1 MSILK
6 YAMTL
11 DGKIATQTGHSA
23 WVTSPP
29 ARAQV
34 FEQRARSDAV
44 IVGGNT
50 VRCKYDLVSE
60 DAKGSSHEADHCSRG
75 TPDHGR
81 ISKWAAGQLI
91 ASALPVL
98 LCHM

>member
-11 DGKIATQTGHSA
+11 DGKIATQSGHSA

-29 ARAQV
+29 ARAMV

-50 VRCKYDLVSE
+50 VITLSDDVMKYC
-60 DAKGSSHEADHCSRG
+60 DHFE
-75 TPDHGR
+75 
-81 ISKWAAGQLI
+81 
-91 ASALPVL
+91 
-98 LCHM
+98 